1 MSSEGSEIDYT
12 CLRFDSFLIH
22 NSDKTRNCIKG
33 KWTGSVPKCGKY
45 KTIKLKKILIKISS
59 HSSIKALDVGESLLV
74 KTREINYLDRNSS
87 TEIYP
92 MDEALIETPCFHFD
106 KTKNLKLKLNYS
118 SPKRISAL
126 KFNFYNLLNY
136 HQNKDMSINILI
148 NANRICIID
157 ELHSDS
163 NSKRSFLKIVCELKS
178 FEDYKNESFIEQSL
192 QLTFKSEYFFK
203 LEICNIFVYQFQ
215 DDCGFPDIPL
225 HSTIEKVNK
234 TVKFYP
240 NSGYRLIGDN
250 TINCLFEGNWDKEP
264 PILEPIIQCNTE
276 DIDLN
281 SSIYKSIK
289 FQKLEF
295 FNGTEVAVIG
305 TEILFECN
313 DEKNSSEILVSF
325 CGGNGSWI
333 GSDYKCK

>member
-1 MSSEGSEIDYT
+1 M
-12 CLRFDSFLIH
+12 
-22 NSDKTRNCIKG
+22 
-33 KWTGSVPKCGKY
+33 
-45 KTIKLKKILIKISS
+45 
-59 HSSIKALDVGESLLV
+59 KAVDVGESLFIETLE
-74 KTREINYLDRNSS
+74 TTYLDRNSS

-92 MDEALIETPCFHFD
+92 MNESLIETPCYHFD
-106 KTKNLKLKLNYS
+106 ETKNLKFKLNYW
-118 SPKRISAL
+118 SPNRISAL
-126 KFNFYNLLNY
+126 KFNFYHLLNY
-136 HQNKDMSINILI
+136 DLNKNMSINVFI
-148 NANRICIID
+148 NVNRICIID
-157 ELHSDS
+157 EQHFDDF
-163 NSKRSFLKIVCELKS
+163 SKRSFLKVVCELKS
-178 FEDYKNESFIEQSL
+178 FEDYKNETLINQSL
-192 QLTFKSEYFFK
+192 QFTFKSEDVFK
-203 LEICNIFVYQFQ
+203 LEICNIFVYQFE

-305 TEILFECN
+305 SEILFECN
-313 DEKNSSEILVSF
+313 DGKNSSEILVSF
-325 CGGNGSWI
+325 CGINGSWI